1 MDHDWI
7 TTLLATGHATTD
19 ASPLLGTP
27 TITHV
32 GRSYKAVNGFWY
44 QVTWDAGI
52 PVVNP
57 MGYSSAYLDATRA
70 SPPRPRPGHAGS
82 HEYYASL
89 ASRLGLPWPHPHDDA
104 PRWVDTNGPAQDVPG
119 PAVHID
125 PEPWRL
131 SRQAAAA
138 RGALLPA
145 GADARRT
152 RHWRAHAP
160 AGRMESG
167 VCRST
172 TDTKGRR

>member
-70 SPPRPRPGHAGS
+70 SPPRPRPGHA
-82 HEYYASL
+82 
-89 ASRLGLPWPHPHDDA
+89 
-104 PRWVDTNGPAQDVPG
+104 
-119 PAVHID
+119 
-125 PEPWRL
+125 
-131 SRQAAAA
+131 QATSTTP
-138 RGALLPA
+138 LLPPVSGCPGRTRTTTRRA
-145 GADARRT
+145 GWTRTGQRRT
-152 RHWRAHAP
+152 CLDP
-160 AGRMESG
+160 Q
-167 VCRST
+167 CT
-172 TDTKGRR
+172 